1 VDNATPANMDII
13 SLPIEYDKK
22 KIESKYRLAV
32 IASQRS
38 RELAL
43 GSQPRIP
50 KKAKMISTTAL
61 LETLAGEIKFV
72 IGAEAADALEKAEK
86 FDFRKLIE
94 DKKKAITDISELE
107 KDLKTYLHDKESSEK
122 GSPERALDELFNEN
136 DENYES

>member
-1 VDNATPANMDII
+1 MDII
-13 SLPIEYDKK
+13 TLPIEYDKK

-43 GSQPRIP
+43 GAQPRIT

-61 LETLAGEIKFV
+61 LETLSGDIKFL
-72 IGAEAADALEKAEK
+72 IGEKAAAALEKADK
-86 FDFRKLIE
+86 IDFKKLIE
-94 DKKKAITDISELE
+94 DKRKSITDISELE
-107 KDLKTYLHDKESSEK
+107 KDLKTYLH
-122 GSPERALDELFNEN
+122 ERENTERVLEELFNEN

>member
-1 VDNATPANMDII
+1 LDII

-43 GSQPRIP
+43 GAQPRIA
-50 KKAKMISTTAL
+50 KKSKMISTTAL
-61 LETLAGEIKFV
+61 LETISGDIKFL
-72 IGAEAADALEKAEK
+72 IGEKAAAALEKAEK
-86 FDFRKLIE
+86 IDFRKLIE
-94 DKKKAITDISELE
+94 DKRKSITDISELE
-107 KDLKTYLHDKESSEK
+107 KDLKTYLH
-122 GSPERALDELFNEN
+122 ERENTERVLEELFNEN